1 MTLTPS
7 ILAPTYG
14 QAEGYDSL
22 YVTSGYGQ
30 VARKDPVSRD
40 PCPGGTGVGIL
51 DGISPDSLEQLVRL
65 SDLIVAGTVAK
76 VLPSTLI
83 NPNNPSLPETTSL
96 ISVNE
101 VVWGTLPYGTNTI
114 AISELGGRVGPCGL
128 VIADDPLVESGEEYI
143 FFLVAEKRRPNTSG
157 SPLYSTFGAGGGK
170 AKITDRKIQFLPG
183 ASKGLHRHDNT
194 ATDAFI
200 ATVKATAILLQ
211 KKP

>member
-1 MTLTPS
+1 MKIRIIGALC
-7 ILAPTYG
+7 IG
-14 QAEGYDSL
+14 VVING
-22 YVTSGYGQ
+22 TSGYGQ
-30 VARKDPVSRD
+30 ALRKDPVSRD

-128 VIADDPLVESGEEYI
+128 VIADDPLVGSGEAYI

-157 SPLYSTFGAGGGK
+157 APLYSTFGAGDGR
-170 AKITDRKIQFLPG
+170 AKITTRKVQFLPA
-183 ASKGLHRHDNT
+183 ASQGLHRYDNN

-200 ATVKATAILLQ
+200 ATVKKFAIIVQ
-211 KKP
+211 KKTA

>member
-1 MTLTPS
+1 HWRGGKTMRMRS
-7 ILAPTYG
+7 VAVFSVCIFISVARSYG
-14 QAEGYDSL
+14 QA
-22 YVTSGYGQ
+22 V
-30 VARKDPVSRD
+30 RRD
-40 PCPGGTGVGIL
+40 PLDRHSCPGGTGVGIL
-51 DGISPDSLEQLVRL
+51 DGILPDSLEQLVRL

-183 ASKGLHRHDNT
+183 AS
-194 ATDAFI
+194 
-200 ATVKATAILLQ
+200 
-211 KKP
+211 

>member
-1 MTLTPS
+1 MKTRVIGALC
-7 ILAPTYG
+7 IGVLIN
-14 QAEGYDSL
+14 
-22 YVTSGYGQ
+22 VTSGYGQ
-30 VARKDPVSRD
+30 ALRKDPVSRD

-200 ATVKATAILLQ
+200 ATVKATAIILR
-211 KKP
+211 KRTP